1 MAKKRLATENATA
14 SRRISI
20 LVKNIKTGD
29 IIKYKSLVEVSKIL
43 RVTRSAVSQALLN
56 KRLIKKTYLIEKEM

>member
-20 LVKNIKTGD
+20 LVKNWR
-29 IIKYKSLVEVSKIL
+29 Y
-43 RVTRSAVSQALLN
+43 N
-56 KRLIKKTYLIEKEM
+56 KV